1 MISTVTAIAYTV
13 KDAAAVISLLYIM
26 RYIFLNQIKPG
37 KVRPLL
43 ILLLTLFHAFF
54 GVFYLMNVT
63 SDYRAVMDLVSNI
76 IYLMALQLLTDNK
89 KVSKSFL
96 VVFLYIFTVDM
107 FYSLCSPLVGD
118 LLPIEC
124 IINTVIFSLVC
135 VLIEFTAKKSEINF
149 LPKVF
154 AEIPKWIYAA
164 IMLFEL
170 TCYYKEF
177 GVSAAWYNVLYVISS
192 AAVIICVLYLVFK
205 IFYMAYQQNNILQQ
219 MAIQKDF
226 GEKAAVGDKELRR
239 FRHDYKNHMI
249 VVNAFL
255 ESGNVKEAREYL
267 ESINDSI
274 NGVINKIKT
283 GNFVSDAILN
293 NKAVA
298 AARTDTKILF
308 SGVIPSSGIRNEDLC
323 TILANLVDNA
333 VEACEKLPTTVRT
346 IEIES
351 NVINGYLI
359 LSISNP
365 TAGDDTGELRTT
377 KKDKKNHGI
386 GLKNIERAVKKYEGA
401 VSIERE
407 NKTFTTDVRMKLL
420 KEKLTSDKNDTE
432 RSLFV

>member
-13 KDAAAVISLLYIM
+13 KDAAAVISLLYVM
-26 RYIFLNQIKPG
+26 RYIFLNQIRPG
-37 KVRPLL
+37 KVKPLL
-43 ILLLTLFHAFF
+43 IAFFTLFNAFF
-54 GVFYLMNVT
+54 GAFYLMNT
-63 SDYRAVMDLVSNI
+63 TNDYRAIMDLVSNV
-76 IYLMALQLLTDNK
+76 IYIAALQLLTDNK
-89 KVSKSFL
+89 KFSKCIL
-96 VVFLYIFTVDM
+96 IVFLYTFTVDM
-107 FYSLCSPLVGD
+107 FYSLCSQFVGD
-118 LLPIEC
+118 LLYREC
-124 IINTVIFSLVC
+124 IINAIIFTLVC

-154 AEIPKWIYAA
+154 AEIPKWIYAV

-177 GVSAAWYNVLYVISS
+177 GISAAWYNVLYVISS

-226 GEKAAVGDKELRR
+226 GEKAVVGDKELRR

-274 NGVINKIKT
+274 NGIINKIKT

-293 NKAVA
+293 NKSVSA
-298 AARTDTKILF
+298 AKNGIKLLF
-308 SGVIPSSGIRNEDLC
+308 SGVIPSSGIKNEDLC

-333 VEACEKLPTTVRT
+333 VEACEKLPSKDRT

-351 NVINGYLI
+351 NVVNGYLI
-359 LSISNP
+359 LSITNP
-365 TAGDDTGELRTT
+365 TAGDDNRELRTT

-386 GLKNIERAVKKYEGA
+386 GLKNIERTVKKYEG
-401 VSIERE
+401 VISIERE
-407 NKTFTTDVRMKLL
+407 HNTFTADIRMKLL
-420 KEKLTSDKNDTE
+420 KEE
-432 RSLFV
+432 